1 VPAKIQVFGDSN
13 ESSHGRL
20 AQLAQAAN
28 EDKRFELIG
37 TRELVSDLRFEMVC
51 YHGEDLMGH
60 EYSISACNVEL
71 KDFTGDKNSDFVS
84 SILSGHAAM
93 QLRAMR
99 EAREPGMFLVLGTKK
114 ELTESVKKAANN
126 RNRPAQYRRCSNAE
140 TKIAYA
146 HIIKDFRRNAFS
158 LGIPTFLMGEDPF
171 FNDKGKTGFD
181 MLLQYVWK
189 VLCEGN
195 PFAHLPKYSDD
206 EREIGAL
213 IALLDGIG
221 PVRGRAILKDYKLVL
236 APRCL
241 EIDWKNFN
249 FEDIPGIGPKTAEY
263 IRAEMA

>member
-20 AQLAQAAN
+20 AQLAQAVN

-37 TRELVSDLRFEMVC
+37 TRELVSDLRFEIPNPDENDTMP
-51 YHGEDLMGH
+51 LLAMN
-60 EYSISACNVEL
+60 SEL

-84 SILSGHAAM
+84 SVLSGHAAM
-93 QLRAMR
+93 QLRDMR
-99 EAREPGMFLVLGTKK
+99 ESREPGMFLVLGTKK
-114 ELTESVKKAANN
+114 DLTDSVKKAANN

-171 FNDKGKTGFD
+171 FNDKSKTGFD

-195 PFAHLPKYSDD
+195 PFAHLPKYDIN
-206 EREIGAL
+206 EREVGSL
-213 IALLDGIG
+213 ITRLDGIG
-221 PVRGRAILKDYKLVL
+221 PVKARAILDEFKLVL
-236 APRCL
+236 VDRNCTAL
-241 EIDWKNFN
+241 GD
-249 FEDIPGIGPKTAEY
+249 FEFEKIPGIGKKTADY
-263 IRAEMA
+263 IRAEMT